1 MSYPLR
7 TLIRCVYDK
16 EHLGTVVV
24 TRGDPMYDEN
34 HTLIGH
40 KDRFLQVRRGNVK
53 GKECHEFFETLD
65 DWHKSLG
72 IVYPQNKSLTDL
84 LIDSLLLFL
93 SLLTAFFAVSFAFYL
108 RIWMKS

>member
-1 MSYPLR
+1 MSYRLR
-7 TLIRCVYDK
+7 TLIRCVHNK
-16 EHLGTVVV
+16 EHIGSVVV
-24 TRGDPMYDEN
+24 TRGAPMYDEN

-72 IVYPQNKSLTDL
+72 IVYRQQKTPMDI
-84 LIDSLLLFL
+84 LIDIFLLVLAVVATLFAIRQL
-93 SLLTAFFAVSFAFYL
+93 PYFRA
-108 RIWMKS
+108 